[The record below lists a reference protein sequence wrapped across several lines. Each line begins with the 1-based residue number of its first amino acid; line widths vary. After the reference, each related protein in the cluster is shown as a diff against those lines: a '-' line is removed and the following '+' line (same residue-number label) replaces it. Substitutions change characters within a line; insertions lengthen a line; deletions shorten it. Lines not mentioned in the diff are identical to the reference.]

1 MKILVLVKEV
11 PDMERVK
18 FDSERGVVDRSSAE
32 AEINPFDE
40 SALQAAVDLK
50 EQLRMQEGAR
60 AGTRPEGDTEAG
72 SHAETEEPAEITVL
86 TMGPPRAEKSLR
98 DAYARGADRC
108 VLLTDRAFGGSDTC
122 ATARTLAAAVRRL
135 GGFDLILCGE
145 KSVDGDTAQVGAET
159 AEFLGL
165 PHAYYAERISLSAA
179 EAFVTVENL
188 GGRKQ
193 IRRLTLPALVGV
205 TKNIASPKLPTV
217 RRKLES
223 LEIAIETI
231 GMEDLN
237 GLLTADETGF
247 KGSPT
252 KVAKIRVPEELQ
264 KENLLI
270 REDAD
275 RFIRVVGEKLVE
287 RGIIQEGCR

>member
-40 SALQAAVDLK
+40 HALQAAVDLK
-50 EQLRMQEGAR
+50 TRLRGEGVQ
-60 AGTRPEGDTEAG
+60 
-72 SHAETEEPAEITVL
+72 AEVTVL

-122 ATARTLAAAVRRL
+122 ATARTLAAAVRKL

-159 AEFLGL
+159 AEFLDL
-165 PHAYYAERISLSAA
+165 PHAYYVEEIKCGKKNTEGGLEPAEVL
-179 EAFVTVENL
+179 VTIENL

-193 IRRLTLPALVGV
+193 IRRLSLPAAVGV
-205 TKNIASPKLPTV
+205 TKNIAAPKLATV

-223 LEIAIETI
+223 LEVPVETL
-231 GMEDLN
+231 GLEDLE
-237 GLLTADETGF
+237 GFLTADETGF

-252 KVAKIRVPEELQ
+252 KVAKIRVPEEEK
-264 KENLLI
+264 KENILI

-275 RFIRVVGEKLVE
+275 RFIRVVGESLAEK
-287 RGIIQEGCR
+287 GIISEVGR